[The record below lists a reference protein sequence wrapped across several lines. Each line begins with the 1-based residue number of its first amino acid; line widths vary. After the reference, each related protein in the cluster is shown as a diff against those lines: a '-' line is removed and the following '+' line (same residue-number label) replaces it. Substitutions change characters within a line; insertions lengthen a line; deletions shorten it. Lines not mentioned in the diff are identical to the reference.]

1 MSRMEELRSTEL
13 DGIPQRSRG
22 DSSCLDIL
30 SFLFGGGGRNVMIVI
45 FISIIH
51 TRVILV
57 PTSQALQVRR
67 LQNEKSCRIL
77 YCKRQ
82 TRAKSGNEAT
92 HIVMFFTLS
101 SVHAS

>member
-1 MSRMEELRSTEL
+1 MASPR
-13 DGIPQRSRG
+13 DRG

-30 SFLFGGGGRNVMIVI
+30 SFLFGGGRNVMIVL

-92 HIVMFFTLS
+92 RIVMFFTLS